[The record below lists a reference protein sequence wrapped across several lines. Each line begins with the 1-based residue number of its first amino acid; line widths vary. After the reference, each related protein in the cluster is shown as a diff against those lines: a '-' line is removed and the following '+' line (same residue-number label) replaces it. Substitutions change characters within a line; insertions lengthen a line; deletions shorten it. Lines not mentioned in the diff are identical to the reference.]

1 VHLDRAKAVGRIDRF
16 LAQYLPAALIAQ
28 AEPLEIGARSGAT
41 LHLNAAAPAAID
53 SVASEGVRLTLRP
66 FEVVTLRFA
75 RSAEGALGA

>member
-41 LHLNAAAPAAID
+41 LHLNAAPAAID